1 MKGYLRRGLALLEA
15 LVLVL
20 TAAGLAEELG
30 EVDLYDT
37 AIYEETMPTGDVAP
51 QDAAP
56 QDIEPQETAP
66 QDAAPQNEAPA
77 KDVDTD
83 AAAAIPEESAG
94 AESQDAPAGATE
106 VREDS
111 ARDTGAEAATAQEDA
126 GPGMPAEENPAPVEA
141 EPDLEAA
148 AEEMTGADPVSEGGE
163 APTADGTPE
172 SAESAAEEMMP
183 EDGAMDGGEQA
194 VAAPGDASATPG
206 LWLGVGEQYP
216 LGTAQP
222 GVAAGSF
229 RSERNDVATVDAAT
243 GVVTAIAPGTAQIVF
258 TGADGAVTSVLV
270 GVKSAPK
277 SLSFPAASLQLGKG
291 ERLLMAAQ
299 LPEGTAS
306 ARIAYSSSKK
316 SVVTVDA
323 SGALYA
329 KKTGTAVITAAAFN
343 GAKASCKVTVRK
355 APSKVTLSSKS
366 LALCLGEARSLKAKL
381 PKKTASRIS
390 WESAD
395 PGVVRVDA
403 AGNLT
408 AVAPGAT
415 TVTART
421 FNNKKAVC
429 KAVVLD
435 GKVPTALALNVQSV
449 TLGAKEKF
457 LLSPTVGAGEAALY
471 SYKTSKK
478 KVATVSA
485 DGVITAKKA
494 GTAKITV
501 KTQNGLTAAVSVK
514 VRKAPSKVTLSASA
528 LSLEV
533 GQTAR
538 LSAKLPKGTA
548 SAIAWQSSD
557 ASVASVDASGTV
569 TAHAPG
575 TAVVQAATF
584 NGKRARCQV
593 TVASGAGAQ
602 PEITIPDPGAQAGSS
617 AAARMAAKL
626 RADGSLGSKR
636 DAIAGVVELL
646 IDNGF
651 EPAFA
656 AGVGANIYA
665 EGTYGLFESSKYI
678 SNYQKRPRYFCY
690 LDGGDYYTQKDGK
703 YVLTAVYLSQEDMD
717 AYDGKAE
724 KRLRFGA
731 ENFYRDNYSG
741 KYIQNVDL
749 NALQTLMETLSKGG
763 WQGKFGLGIV
773 QWTGARTAKLVACY
787 RKHAGG
793 AATITKAQA
802 IAAENEMILN
812 DLKGSYSGVYTAWKK
827 ANSGA
832 LDSEAAARSAGAL
845 VCTRYEIPANK
856 ESKAVTRGNKAASIY
871 RTMTGG

>member
-1 MKGYLRRGLALLEA
+1 MKRYLRRGLALLEA

-30 EVDLYDT
+30 EVDLYDA
-37 AIYEETMPTGDVAP
+37 AIYEESPSAGSIAP

-56 QDIEPQETAP
+56 QD
-66 QDAAPQNEAPA
+66 EAPA
-77 KDVDTD
+77 EAAGSE
-83 AAAAIPEESAG
+83 AAAAVPDEGAG
-94 AESQDAPAGATE
+94 AGSPDEAVDGAGAP
-106 VREDS
+106 EDS
-111 ARDTGAEAATAQEDA
+111 TRNGGAEAAPDR
-126 GPGMPAEENPAPVEA
+126 ENPEVGTQNGESFAPSEAQPDDAAQGAMDVE
-141 EPDLEAA
+141 
-148 AEEMTGADPVSEGGE
+148 PVSQGGE
-163 APTADGTPE
+163 APLADDATEG
-172 SAESAAEEMMP
+172 AEPAAGEVLP
-183 EDGAMDGGEQA
+183 EDGMMDGGEQA
-194 VAAPGDASATPG
+194 VAAAGDANAAPG

-216 LGTAQP
+216 LGTIQSN
-222 GVAAGSF
+222 GAAGSF
-229 RSERNDVATVDAAT
+229 LSERSDVASVDAVT
-243 GVVTAIAPGTAQIVF
+243 GVVTAIAPGTARIVI
-258 TGADGAVTSVLV
+258 TGVDGAVTSALV
-270 GVKSAPK
+270 GVKNAPQ
-277 SLSFPAASLQLGKG
+277 SLSFPVSSLQLGKG
-291 ERLLMAAQ
+291 ERLPLAAQ

-306 ARIAYSSSKK
+306 ARIDYSSSKK

-323 SGALYA
+323 SGALCA
-329 KKTGTAVITAAAFN
+329 KKTGTAVITAMAFN

-366 LALCLGEARSLKAKL
+366 LALCLGEARSLTAQL
-381 PKKTASRIS
+381 PKKSASRIS

-395 PGVVRVDA
+395 PGVVRVDE

-415 TVTART
+415 TVTAST
-421 FNNKKAVC
+421 FNNKRAICNV
-429 KAVVLD
+429 VVLD
-435 GKVPTALALNVQSV
+435 GRAPTALALNVQSV
-449 TLGAKEKF
+449 TLGVKEKL

-478 KVATVSA
+478 KVVTVSA

-501 KTQNGLTAAVSVK
+501 STQNGLTATVSVK
-514 VRKAPSKVTLSASA
+514 VSKAPSKVTLSPSTLA
-528 LSLEV
+528 LEV
-533 GQTAR
+533 GQTAQ
-538 LSAKLPKGTA
+538 LTANLPKGTA

-557 ASVASVDASGTV
+557 ASVAAVDASGRV
-569 TAHAPG
+569 TALAAG
-575 TAVVQAATF
+575 TAVIQAAAF
-584 NGKRARCQV
+584 NGKRAYCQV
-593 TVASGAGAQ
+593 TVATGAGAQ
-602 PEITIPDPGAQAGSS
+602 PEITIPDPGAQAGTS
-617 AAARMAAKL
+617 AAARMAANL
-626 RADGSLGSKR
+626 RADGSLGGKR

-646 IDNGF
+646 INNGF

-703 YVLTAVYLSQEDMD
+703 YVLTAVYLSKEEMD
-717 AYDGKAE
+717 VYAGSAE

-749 NALQTLMETLSKGG
+749 NALQALMETLAKGG

-773 QWTGARTAKLVACY
+773 QWTGARTAKLVECY
-787 RKHAGG
+787 RRHAGG

-832 LDSEAAARSAGAL
+832 LDSAEAARSAGAL
-845 VCTRYEIPANK
+845 VCTRYEIPVDK

-871 RTMTGG
+871 KTMIGG